1 MRNPRPA
8 GFTLLELMIVVAVVA
23 ILALI
28 ALPNYTEQVR
38 KGKRAEAARAIGEL
52 QLALER
58 WRQECSTF
66 ADLAACKDFDG
77 DGTVE
82 AGEGVYPAAPTSNY
96 YTLAISGQSATGYT
110 ITATRQGDMASDP
123 RCGNFTMTFATGTAT
138 KGVSVGDVAYCW
150 RQ

>member
-8 GFTLLELMIVVAVVA
+8 GFTLLELMIVVGVVA
-23 ILALI
+23 ILAAI
-28 ALPNYTEQVR
+28 ALPNYTEHVR
-38 KGKRAEAARAIGEL
+38 KGKRAEAARAVGEF

-66 ADLAACKDFDG
+66 ADSAVCKDFDG

-96 YTLAISGQSATGYT
+96 YTLDVSGQTPTGYM
-110 ITATRQGDMASDP
+110 ITATRKSDWNDP
-123 RCGNFTMTFATGTAT
+123 RCGNFTMTIATGTAT

>member
-8 GFTLLELMIVVAVVA
+8 GFTLLELMIVVAVIA

-38 KGKRAEAARAIGEL
+38 KGKRADAVRAIGEL

-58 WRQECSTF
+58 WRQECSTY
-66 ADLAACKDFDG
+66 ADLLACKDFDG
-77 DGTVE
+77 DGVVE
-82 AGEGVYPAAPTSNY
+82 AGEGTYPTAPPSNY
-96 YTLAISGQSATGYT
+96 YTILPSGQGATGYV
-110 ITATRQGDMASDP
+110 ITGTRKNEMVDDT
-123 RCGNFTMTFATGTAT
+123 RCGDFTMTFASGTAT

>member
-8 GFTLLELMIVVAVVA
+8 GFTLLELMIVVGVIA

-28 ALPNYTEQVR
+28 ALPNYAEQVR
-38 KGKRAEAARAIGEL
+38 KGKRADAVRAVGEL

-58 WRQECSTF
+58 WRQECSTY
-66 ADLAACKDFDG
+66 ADVATCKDFDE

-82 AGEGVYPAAPTSNY
+82 PGEGTYPTGPTSNY
-96 YTLAISGQSATGYT
+96 YDIAISGQGPTGYV
-110 ITATRQGDMASDP
+110 ITGTRKNEMTSDP
-123 RCGNFTMTFATGTAT
+123 RCGDFTMTFASGTAT
-138 KGVSVGDVAYCW
+138 KGVSLGDVAYCW